1 METSA
6 VHQLWHL
13 VESTQ
18 ASTLLAFNDASLT
31 DWLVTQLR
39 YSRVLGPHDLV
50 DAQDYVRDRLS
61 LIRDLA
67 WERLL

>member
-1 METSA
+1 METAA

-31 DWLVTQLR
+31 DWLVMQLR
-39 YSRVLGPHDLV
+39 YAHVLGPHDLA